1 MHFLIIVRSLDA
13 HTLREEKKEAVLS
26 VSSAR
31 EQNAARFRR
40 APERYTNTLPFL
52 PAALSLSLNP
62 TIKNPILG
70 PPTFHQDHSHSSART
85 AKCHLKAA
93 QLPQQPP
100 SSTVAPPPPTST
112 LLVVKPATILAN
124 PHPPYTPP
132 SPQSKSKAS
141 KKHST

>member
-1 MHFLIIVRSLDA
+1 MLTHCGKKKRKRCCLLAA
-13 HTLREEKKEAVLS
+13 HVSKTPLALGEPLS
-26 VSSAR
+26 VT
-31 EQNAARFRR
+31 
-40 APERYTNTLPFL
+40 PTLYPFSQQ
-52 PAALSLSLNP
+52 LSLSLNP

-112 LLVVKPATILAN
+112 LLVVKPATIPAN